1 MTSQTAQCSPEATEQ
16 EKQEQEQEQQKIVQ
30 QAAQE
35 RSKEIVDI
43 CRRLHGRNML
53 AAADGNISYRI
64 SDDEILITPSGIAKA
79 FMKPEQMAV
88 VNLKGEVLLGM
99 PSSERLMHLEIFR
112 ASQEAKAIVHA
123 HPLTAIA
130 WSIARPDLQKLPSE
144 CLSEVILAT
153 GDIPFVPY
161 ARPGTQQM
169 ADVLKPF
176 LPKYKALILKNHGAV
191 SWGADLEEAYRGME
205 RIEHSAQILMRAQQ
219 LGGLHPL
226 PADEIQFLYE
236 LREKIGNVLL

>member
-1 MTSQTAQCSPEATEQ
+1 MTSL
-16 EKQEQEQEQQKIVQ
+16 
-30 QAAQE
+30 AAQ
-35 RSKEIVDI
+35 RTAKEIVII
-43 CRRLHGRNML
+43 CERLHARNML

-64 SDDEILITPSGIAKA
+64 SDDEILITPSGLAKG
-79 FMKPEQMAV
+79 FMQPEQMAV
-88 VNLKGEVLLGM
+88 INLKSEVLVGN
-99 PSSERLMHLEIFR
+99 PSSERLMHLEVFKTTD
-112 ASQEAKAIVHA
+112 AKAIVHA
-123 HPLTAIA
+123 HPPTAIA

-176 LPKYKALILKNHGAV
+176 LPKHKAMILKNHGALT
-191 SWGADLEEAYRGME
+191 WGADLDEAYRGME
-205 RIEHSAQILMRAQQ
+205 RIEHSAQILMKAQQ
-219 LGGLHPL
+219 LGGLHFL
-226 PADEIQFLYE
+226 PADEIKFLYE

>member
-1 MTSQTAQCSPEATEQ
+1 MTSLTAQRVS
-16 EKQEQEQEQQKIVQ
+16 KDIVTVC
-30 QAAQE
+30 E
-35 RSKEIVDI
+35 
-43 CRRLHGRNML
+43 RLHARNML
-53 AAADGNISYRI
+53 AAADGNISFRL

-79 FMKPEQMAV
+79 FMSPEAMAV
-88 VNLKGEVLLGM
+88 INLKGDVLVGT

-112 ASQEAKAIVHA
+112 TTDAKAIVHA
-123 HPLTAIA
+123 HPPTAIS

-176 LPKYKALILKNHGAV
+176 LPKHKALILKNHGALA
-191 SWGADLEEAYRGME
+191 WGADLDEAYRGME
-205 RIEHSAQILMRAQQ
+205 RIEHSAQILMKAQQ
-219 LGGLHPL
+219 LGGLNAL
-226 PADEIQFLYE
+226 PADEIKFLYE